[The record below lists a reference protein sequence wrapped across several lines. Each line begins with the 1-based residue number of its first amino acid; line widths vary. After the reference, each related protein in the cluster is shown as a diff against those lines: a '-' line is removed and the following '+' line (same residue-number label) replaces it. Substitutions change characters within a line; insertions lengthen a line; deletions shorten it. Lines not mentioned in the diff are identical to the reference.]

1 LFLFL
6 NSYRS
11 SQLFKVTEMSHRSL
25 NKVRPAFFA
34 LIALAALAGCQMPP
48 QKPTFPAL
56 TYAHKGPI
64 VFNVARVDVV
74 STYVSPMKEPN
85 VEHLSPVE
93 PASAMMQWGHDR
105 LQASGG
111 AGLVRLTVKDAK
123 IVDVPLPIQ
132 GGIQGSFTRQQSD
145 KYVETI
151 YATIEVFDGSGNLR
165 GSANATAER
174 SQTVAEGTPPAERDK
189 VLFALTEQSMN
200 DMDSGLE
207 KAIRSNLGAMVQL
220 P

>member
-1 LFLFL
+1 
-6 NSYRS
+6 
-11 SQLFKVTEMSHRSL
+11 MSHRSL
-25 NKVRPAFFA
+25 NKMRPAFFA
-34 LIALAALAGCQMPP
+34 LAVLTVLAGCQMPP
-48 QKPTFPAL
+48 QKQAFPAL

-64 VFNVARVDVV
+64 VFNVGKVEVV

-85 VEHLSPVE
+85 VEHLSPVQ

-111 AGLVRLTVKDAK
+111 QGFVRLTVKDAK

-132 GGIQGSFTRQQSD
+132 GGISGALTRQQSD
-145 KYVETI
+145 KFVETI
-151 YATIEVFDGSGNLR
+151 YATVEVYDGTGRIR
-165 GSANATAER
+165 GTATASAER
-174 SQTVAEGTPPAERDK
+174 SQTVSEGTPPAERDK
-189 VLFALTEQSMN
+189 VLFDLTEQSMN

-207 KAIRSNLGAMVQL
+207 SAIRTNLSNLVQL